1 MNNFGSNTTVFYTCK
16 IFTFAFDP
24 LVTNFKVI
32 FLKSYAKI
40 KPLLGNIKTTIIFDE
55 VCKCHA
61 ISKKN
66 NNTGEINH

>member
-1 MNNFGSNTTVFYTCK
+1 M
-16 IFTFAFDP
+16 
-24 LVTNFKVI
+24 I

-40 KPLLGNIKTTIIFDE
+40 KPLLGNIKNTIIFDE

-66 NNTGEINH
+66 NNQSLIEKKLNVEISLHAHFKDVR